1 MDICSSG
8 HDEVCYEGTDCPM
21 CKLRANKDGEI
32 DTLGADILELTG
44 KIEELETSRDAVPK
58 HLYGE
63 DDD

>member
-1 MDICSSG
+1 MDICNSG
-8 HDEVCYEGTDCPM
+8 HVEIVFDSLTCPM
-21 CKLRANKDGEI
+21 CALKANKDGEI
-32 DTLGADILELTG
+32 DVLQYRIEELIA